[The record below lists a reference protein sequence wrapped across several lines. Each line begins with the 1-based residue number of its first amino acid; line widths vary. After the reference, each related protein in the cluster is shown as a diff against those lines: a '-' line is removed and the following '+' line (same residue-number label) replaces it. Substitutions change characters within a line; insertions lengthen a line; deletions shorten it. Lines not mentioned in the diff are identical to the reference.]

1 MLDHALRNRRTR
13 AALARWA
20 IGLAIGALSLWVAIA
35 VAGGF
40 ASASAALRQLDPS
53 WLALA
58 FVLEGA
64 SYVVVGAKLRRLIG
78 PEFVG
83 GVEATELGLV
93 VSGFGPLTPASP
105 AEGLALAAAHLRR
118 RGLAS
123 RRIAL
128 VFALTGWFSAAVFL
142 FVSSINLLMVAAIER
157 DSFRDL
163 WPFVTAAVVV
173 LGLLWL
179 TARMAA
185 TPSAFEGVSAIA
197 GSFRRPSHRRS
208 IEERRAAGAAWH
220 REAMDL
226 LGSRRNRASLA
237 LLTAG
242 ALLGDVGC
250 LWLVFRAAHTNVGF
264 DVALL
269 AVTVAAVSGLV
280 PLVPGGLGVVEAVI
294 PAVAHHFGVAYDEGV
309 AAALAYR
316 ALGSFIPA
324 GVGAVAI
331 FGLRAHVD
339 ANSSSSLNSEPQ
351 EAVGVGVCDFGSVVI
366 ADR

>member
-40 ASASAALRQLDPS
+40 SSASAALRQLDPS

-83 GVEATELGLV
+83 SVEATELGLV

-142 FVSSINLLMVAAIER
+142 L
-157 DSFRDL
+157 
-163 WPFVTAAVVV
+163 
-173 LGLLWL
+173 
-179 TARMAA
+179 
-185 TPSAFEGVSAIA
+185 
-197 GSFRRPSHRRS
+197 RS
-208 IEERRAAGAAWH
+208 
-220 REAMDL
+220 
-226 LGSRRNRASLA
+226 
-237 LLTAG
+237 
-242 ALLGDVGC
+242 
-250 LWLVFRAAHTNVGF
+250 
-264 DVALL
+264 
-269 AVTVAAVSGLV
+269 
-280 PLVPGGLGVVEAVI
+280 
-294 PAVAHHFGVAYDEGV
+294 
-309 AAALAYR
+309 
-316 ALGSFIPA
+316 
-324 GVGAVAI
+324 
-331 FGLRAHVD
+331 
-339 ANSSSSLNSEPQ
+339 
-351 EAVGVGVCDFGSVVI
+351 
-366 ADR
+366 

>member
-1 MLDHALRNRRTR
+1 MRQGYRSATDWIRMLDHALRNRRTR

-78 PEFVG
+78 SESVG
-83 GVEATELGLV
+83 SVEAVELGLV

-118 RGLAS
+118 RGVAS

-128 VFALTGWFSAAVFL
+128 VFALTGLFSTAVFL
-142 FVSSINLLMVAAIER
+142 FVSSINLLIVAAIER
-157 DSFRDL
+157 DSFLDL

-173 LGLLWL
+173 LCLLWL

-185 TPSAFEGVSAIA
+185 TSSAFERVSAIA

-208 IEERRAAGAAWH
+208 IEE
-220 REAMDL
+220 
-226 LGSRRNRASLA
+226 
-237 LLTAG
+237 
-242 ALLGDVGC
+242 
-250 LWLVFRAAHTNVGF
+250 
-264 DVALL
+264 
-269 AVTVAAVSGLV
+269 
-280 PLVPGGLGVVEAVI
+280 
-294 PAVAHHFGVAYDEGV
+294 
-309 AAALAYR
+309 
-316 ALGSFIPA
+316 
-324 GVGAVAI
+324 
-331 FGLRAHVD
+331 
-339 ANSSSSLNSEPQ
+339 
-351 EAVGVGVCDFGSVVI
+351 
-366 ADR
+366 